1 MKRAALILCVAVA
14 ALAQTPIPH
23 GEIRIEALKQEM
35 TGSVAHLSGNVTI
48 ETDYPHLD
56 STWPNSQ
63 EILWRQVGGLDPDD
77 ANKIAWR
84 NAAELFRHEV
94 PASVIADPESW

>member
-48 ETDYPHLD
+48 ETDTVLLHAD
-56 STWPNSQ
+56 RADFDQDTH
-63 EILWRQVGGLDPDD
+63 EIV
-77 ANKIAWR
+77 
-84 NAAELFRHEV
+84 
-94 PASVIADPESW
+94 ADGNVRLKLK